1 MSDFSLHHR
10 QASAAATSSFTP
22 KTGDL
27 VSAKFSKDDRWYRA
41 RVKRASAIK
50 KEAQVY
56 LIDYGDEDAVPFSKI
71 RPLDEKFKSLPGQ
84 AKEAR
89 LRCVLRPFQPQNTDA
104 HCKNSFVKLVPRSS
118 EYGPEAYRRFEYLTE
133 GLKLIANIDQREGNL
148 LHLRLIDPADPNIKE
163 DPLACLNADLVRE
176 GLATIDKS
184 CKYLNSYPQI
194 VRKLQDAGE
203 GAKADRLGIFE

>member
-1 MSDFSLHHR
+1 MILTFFFAHKILNIGVAALEKLMSDFSLHHR

-56 LIDYGDEDAVPFSKI
+56 LIDYGDEDTVPFSKI

-104 HCKNSFVKLVPRSS
+104 HCKKQFRQTCTSLKRVWARSL
-118 EYGPEAYRRFEYLTE
+118 PAVRIPYRRSQAHC
-133 GLKLIANIDQREGNL
+133 KHR
-148 LHLRLIDPADPNIKE
+148 PA
-163 DPLACLNADLVRE
+163 R
-176 GLATIDKS
+176 G
-184 CKYLNSYPQI
+184 
-194 VRKLQDAGE
+194 
-203 GAKADRLGIFE
+203 